1 MKIHLDNVNMGST
14 SGPNSFAKRLVMGLI
29 ESGHNVELYDGRN
42 ADVSI
47 VFIEP
52 SGRPLANKVVQRL
65 DGIWFSPSE
74 FETKNSAIKKLYQSA
89 DGVIWQ
95 SDFDRGMTSKWWGQ
109 PKSGTVIRNG
119 INTSEIK
126 KFQIPALEQIRQQY
140 EMLFVC
146 SANWHPQKRLT
157 TNIELYKHL
166 RSFYSSTALI
176 VLGSNPTKVADPHI
190 FYAGSQP
197 HDVCLEIFSASNW
210 MLHTAWLDHCPNT
223 VVESL
228 SQGTPV
234 ICSEHGGTKELIQE
248 FGIILKES
256 QEYNF
261 ELTDYDNPPRIDVTQ
276 IKNKL
281 PPKSSLGVNFDVSM
295 QRCFNDYLSFI
306 GEILK

>member
-1 MKIHLDNVNMGST
+1 
-14 SGPNSFAKRLVMGLI
+14 MGLI
-29 ESGHNVELYDGRN
+29 ESGHEVELYDGRN

-47 VFIEP
+47 IFIEP
-52 SGRPLANKVVQRL
+52 SGNPLAKKVVQRL

-74 FETKNSAIKKLYQSA
+74 FETKNSKIKSLYQRA

-95 SDFDRGMTSKWWGQ
+95 SEFDKGMITNWWGN

-119 INTSEIK
+119 INTPEIK

-146 SANWHPQKRLT
+146 SANWHPQKRLM
-157 TNIELYKHL
+157 TNVELYKHL
-166 RSFYSSTALI
+166 RSFYSSAALI

-197 HDVCLEIFSASNW
+197 HEVCLEIFSASNW

-223 VVESL
+223 VVEAL

-234 ICSEHGGTKELIQE
+234 ICSEHGGTKELVQGY
-248 FGIILKES
+248 GIVLKENS
-256 QEYNF
+256 KYNF
-261 ELTDYDNPPRIDVTQ
+261 ELTDYDNPPILDVTQ
-276 IKNKL
+276 ITEKL
-281 PPKSSLGVNFDVSM
+281 PVKDKLNKSFDVSM
-295 QRCFNDYLSFI
+295 NRTIKDYLSF
-306 GEILK
+306 LQNV